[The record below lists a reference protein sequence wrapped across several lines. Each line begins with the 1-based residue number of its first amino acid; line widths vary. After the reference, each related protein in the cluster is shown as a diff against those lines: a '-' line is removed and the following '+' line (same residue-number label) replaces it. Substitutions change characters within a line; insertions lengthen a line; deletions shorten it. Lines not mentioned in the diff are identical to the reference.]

1 MSRTK
6 LALTVAGA
14 VVAAAAAGWALGVLF
29 PPASGRECRRGIA
42 WRTDGQWRS
51 AARASGRLLERAVA
65 RARKELED
73 RKTRIAETMAAK
85 SLLGDRGR

>member
-1 MSRTK
+1 MSPTK

-14 VVAAAAAGWALGVLF
+14 AVAAGVGGWALGVLF
-29 PPASGRECRRGIA
+29 PPVSGRESRRRMA
-42 WRTDGQWRS
+42 WHTDRQWRS
-51 AARASGRLLERAVA
+51 AARASGRVLERAVA

-85 SLLGDRGR
+85 GLLGDRGR

>member
-14 VVAAAAAGWALGVLF
+14 AVAATLAGWALGVLF
-29 PPASGRECRRGIA
+29 PSASGKESRRRVA
-42 WRTDGQWRS
+42 WRTDAQWRS
-51 AARASGRLLERAVA
+51 AARASTRLLKRAVA

-73 RKTRIAETMAAK
+73 RKTRIAETMAA
-85 SLLGDRGR
+85 RVF

>member
-14 VVAAAAAGWALGVLF
+14 AVAAVAAGWALGILF
-29 PPASGRECRRGIA
+29 PSASGKELRPRIA
-42 WRTDGQWRS
+42 WRTDRQWRS

-65 RARKELED
+65 RAWKELEA
-73 RKTRIAETMAAK
+73 RKTRIAETMAARV
-85 SLLGDRGR
+85 S